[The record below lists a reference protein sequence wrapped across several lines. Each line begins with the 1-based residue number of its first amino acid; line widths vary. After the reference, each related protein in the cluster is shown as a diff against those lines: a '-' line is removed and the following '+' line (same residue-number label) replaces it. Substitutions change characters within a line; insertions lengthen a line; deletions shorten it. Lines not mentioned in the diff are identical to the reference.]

1 VVKEAIVD
9 VQLYR
14 PVGRCIFIGYVFG
27 LAHFYAHISFEGLAQ
42 LHYASR
48 VFLYILM
55 KVYIDQ
61 LLVPFVLLFD

>member
-1 VVKEAIVD
+1 
-9 VQLYR
+9 
-14 PVGRCIFIGYVFG
+14 
-27 LAHFYAHISFEGLAQ
+27 